1 MKILV
6 RNITIVILILLA
18 GCSKNGFQINGTLD
32 NIEKG
37 ETIYL
42 EEVVLSQIE
51 TIDSTKI
58 KGEGNFSFKG
68 KTENTGF
75 YQIRANNKIFSL
87 LIEPGEEIT
96 ISGDLNKPTGYDIKG
111 SDGSLLLQ
119 RLNEKM
125 AESKVEL
132 DSLAEAYQTSINNEA
147 NQAEI
152 DTIAKR
158 YESIINEQR
167 RFNTV
172 FILNFYNNLASLY
185 ALYQKI
191 DDNTY
196 LFNRNRDVQYYK
208 ILSDSLSKYYPSSPY
223 VKALQNNTKEFLNRI
238 NLQKIEKMAEV
249 QSSLPDIRL
258 PNLEGDTIALSSL
271 KGKKLV
277 LLSFWA
283 SWNDASIKENLR
295 LKSFYEKYKNK
306 GFEIYQVSLD
316 NNKEAWQKAI
326 NFDELPWINVSDL
339 SFPNSEA
346 AVRYNVQNLP
356 THYLLN
362 KEQSDILGKNLSS
375 RDLEIKLSNQ
385 LK

>member
-1 MKILV
+1 MKIVV
-6 RNITIVILILLA
+6 RNIIILILLA
-18 GCSKNGFQINGTLD
+18 GCNKTKFQINGTLE

-42 EEVVLSQIE
+42 EEVILGEIN

-68 KTENTGF
+68 NSENTGF
-75 YQIRANNKIFSL
+75 YQLKTGNQIFSL
-87 LIEPGEEIT
+87 LIEPGEKIT
-96 ISGDLNKPTGYDIKG
+96 ISGNMDDPTDYDVQG
-111 SDGSLLLQ
+111 SDGSLLIQ
-119 RLNEKM
+119 RLNDKM
-125 AESKVEL
+125 AKSKIEL
-132 DSLAEAYQTSINNEA
+132 DSLASAYQEAINKGDDNS
-147 NQAEI
+147 AEI
-152 DTIAKR
+152 DTISKQ
-158 YESIINEQR
+158 YENVISDQR
-167 RFNTV
+167 KFNTV

-208 ILSDSLSKYYPSSPY
+208 ILSDSLTKYYPNSPY

-238 NLQKIEKMAEV
+238 NLQKIENMAKVE
-249 QSSLPDIRL
+249 SSLPDIRL
-258 PNLEGDTIALSSL
+258 PNLEGDTVSLSSL

-283 SWNDASIKENLR
+283 SWNEASIKENLR

-316 NNKEAWQKAI
+316 NNKEAWQKAV

-339 SFPNSEA
+339 SYPNSET
-346 AVRYNVQNLP
+346 AVKYNVQALP
-356 THYLLN
+356 THYLFN
-362 KEQSDILGKNLSS
+362 KEQSDIIGKNLSS